1 MALPFP
7 FDEADGDRPVADCR
21 RSARPA
27 FPTSPI
33 EAIAVALRNGQGG
46 TQARRCIVLSHSEQ
60 RIWDDIERFWADEA
74 EEPERPGV
82 RSPQRE
88 EPGSEPTALWGVI
101 GVRIAIVL
109 VLLGAPLAGLALA
122 GSVAVGWAVSRGR
135 RRWRRARDVFSLSEA
150 GTPAAPPIPARR
162 AVEWGS
168 PFVQRLDGV

>member
-1 MALPFP
+1 MAASASSGRYPPSSSAGASAAAAAAFPTAVSHSSDAGDRLEAPGPVACFSMALPFP

-88 EPGSEPTALWGVI
+88 EPGSEPTALW
-101 GVRIAIVL
+101 
-109 VLLGAPLAGLALA
+109 
-122 GSVAVGWAVSRGR
+122 
-135 RRWRRARDVFSLSEA
+135 
-150 GTPAAPPIPARR
+150 
-162 AVEWGS
+162 
-168 PFVQRLDGV
+168 